1 MRKTAYEKNMEK
13 GAKWLAKS
21 EPLYLQREG
30 DAYYIS
36 DGHYIAQVA
45 GGVYDAI
52 FRTASPRFIELQDGE
67 KAGAFDKKAL
77 PTKNSGVNLQKY
89 MKDFQAEAAQVVDV
103 TPYIME
109 LQNGPAVRVMFRT
122 DGERVFINNEYWQYL
137 APFGNGLTLFTGAKL
152 NSPVI
157 SEGTETALLILPVN
171 RAGIYERF
179 EVVDRRR
186 AAGATAAA

>member
-1 MRKTAYEKNMEK
+1 MRKTEREKNIEK

-30 DAYYIS
+30 EAYYIS

-77 PTKNSGVNLQKY
+77 PTKNSGVNLRRY
-89 MKDFQAEAAQVVDV
+89 MADFQAEAAQAVDV

-109 LQNGPAVRVMFRT
+109 LQNGPAIRVMFRT
-122 DGERVFINNEYWQYL
+122 DGERLYINNEYWANL
-137 APFGNGLTLFTGAKL
+137 APFGKGLTLFTGAKL
-152 NSPVI
+152 NSSVF
-157 SEGTETALLILPVN
+157 SEGTETAFLILPVH
-171 RAGIYERF
+171 RA
-179 EVVDRRR
+179 
-186 AAGATAAA
+186 